1 MKYAE
6 LERSETMS
14 IMYEDLILQEL
25 QEIRK
30 ELHTIA
36 EYMKSPHIC
45 VDGNRLKNECKSA
58 TKRNGFNFD

>member
-1 MKYAE
+1 
-6 LERSETMS
+6 MS